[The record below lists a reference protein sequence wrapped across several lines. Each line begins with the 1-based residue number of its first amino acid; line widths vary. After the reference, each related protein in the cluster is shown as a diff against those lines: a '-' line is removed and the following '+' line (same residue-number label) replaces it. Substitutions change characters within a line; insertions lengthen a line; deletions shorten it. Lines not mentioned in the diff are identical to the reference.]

1 MMDFE
6 LNGKTVSTDVSAG
19 AMLLEVV
26 RGLGLTGSK
35 EGCGVGVCGLC
46 TMIVRDVPVSAC
58 IYLAEMAQ
66 GAEVWTIEGLVERD
80 PALLDAFV
88 SSEGMQCGICT
99 PGQLVAAY
107 ALGQDEPAADAA
119 EIRHHMSGNLCRC
132 TGYATIL
139 EAVRRYLE
147 RV

>member
-1 MMDFE
+1 MEFE
-6 LNGKTVSTDVSAG
+6 LNGKGVSTDVPTG

-88 SSEGMQCGICT
+88 ASEGMQCGICT
-99 PGQLVAAY
+99 PGQLVSAY
-107 ALGQDEPAADAA
+107 ALGKDEPDADAA

-139 EAVRRYLE
+139 EGVRRYLE
-147 RV
+147 RA